1 MGDVMKSLQK
11 YLKNTKI
18 LNILMALICYI
29 SICSLGILK
38 AYDTISWLILVI
50 LILLFSKTNLENKV
64 MKKEIIILSII
75 FSFITVFGNV
85 VNNSIY
91 NIDSSV
97 FREFFHLTNVVHLIG
112 AFNLIFVVLTNL
124 LPKLYNYSAT
134 TKKSIFKNNKIIF
147 ISCLLIMLLCW
158 LPYFLSFY
166 PGNLSPDSITEL
178 TTVINNFTNA
188 SDHHPIIHMIF
199 IAIPYKLMFSLT
211 KNMIISIAFS
221 TIIQMLVM
229 ASIFSSLIVFLHNRK
244 VKDKL
249 LIFILIYYAIL
260 PVFGYYSVV
269 MWKDVI
275 FSGLVLLLIMEL
287 IKIIEKDNK
296 NNLHFHQLIPFI
308 IVSILCI
315 FFRSNAIYMYFL
327 LVIFTFIFMKKHI
340 KIFIGAFCIV
350 FSVYYIIKGPVF
362 NALNIT
368 KSSSSEYIAIPMQQI
383 GRMAYKKVNFT
394 NKEKKKLEKIMSI
407 EDLAKAYNPIT
418 SDGIKF
424 NSNYN
429 AKAFDENKGKYF
441 KLWLNLVKKH
451 PSIAVEA
458 YLISTLGYWYPG
470 VSYNSVCFGIVEDN
484 IYGLKNRPKLGNDV
498 LNVLYKLESRDTP
511 ILNIEWSIGLCFWLI
526 LIFSLLACKKIDKK
540 SLYLYVPIFGL
551 WLTMM
556 VAAPV
561 YAEFR
566 YVYSAF
572 ICLPLFMVIP
582 YLNLKKYDIMKTR
595 S

>member
-1 MGDVMKSLQK
+1 
-11 YLKNTKI
+11 
-18 LNILMALICYI
+18 
-29 SICSLGILK
+29 
-38 AYDTISWLILVI
+38 
-50 LILLFSKTNLENKV
+50 
-64 MKKEIIILSII
+64 
-75 FSFITVFGNV
+75 
-85 VNNSIY
+85 
-91 NIDSSV
+91 
-97 FREFFHLTNVVHLIG
+97 
-112 AFNLIFVVLTNL
+112 
-124 LPKLYNYSAT
+124 
-134 TKKSIFKNNKIIF
+134 
-147 ISCLLIMLLCW
+147 MLLCW

-166 PGNLSPDSITEL
+166 PVNLSPDSITEL

-308 IVSILCI
+308 IISILCI

-327 LVIFTFIFMKKHI
+327 IVIFTFIFMKKHI

-350 FSVYYIIKGPVF
+350 FSVYYIIKGSVF

-394 NKEKKKLEKIMSI
+394 NKEKKELEKIMSV

-484 IYGLKNRPKLGNDV
+484 IYGLKNHPKLGNDV